1 MKMYGGLILHRYLR
15 IVPVYYFLFLFGW
28 LVGPSIGGG
37 PCWLTYEKGFN
48 DCKNYWWSV
57 FTMTI
62 NFFPW
67 YTIANEGCFF
77 WGWVVACEMQIFIFL
92 PLIVALLSLL
102 STKWRAFNLL
112 LMLSIGIAVNFYIIW
127 KNNLAV
133 ALFNP
138 NDLTAVMYFVN
149 KPYTK
154 IHAVANG
161 IALGFIF

>member
-1 MKMYGGLILHRYLR
+1 
-15 IVPVYYFLFLFGW
+15 
-28 LVGPSIGGG
+28 
-37 PCWLTYEKGFN
+37 
-48 DCKNYWWSV
+48 
-57 FTMTI
+57 MTI

-77 WGWVVACEMQIFIFL
+77 WGWVVACEMQIYVFL
-92 PLIVALLSLL
+92 PLVIAILSRL

-112 LMLSIGIAVNFYIIW
+112 LILSIGIAVNFYIIW

-161 IALGFIF
+161 IALAFIF